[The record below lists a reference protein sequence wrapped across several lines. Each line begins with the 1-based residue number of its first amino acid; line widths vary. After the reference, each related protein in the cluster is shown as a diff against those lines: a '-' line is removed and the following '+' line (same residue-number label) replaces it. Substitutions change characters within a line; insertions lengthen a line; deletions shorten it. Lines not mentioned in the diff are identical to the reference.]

1 MSSTVWEDMKLE
13 PWEPDLRTLRDR
25 AREGE
30 LDLQPDFQR
39 GRVWPVAKQQKLID
53 TILRGWA
60 VPAVH
65 LLVLKDHTLAVLDGQ
80 QRLNAMID
88 FLNDKFK
95 VKPFEPRDAA
105 LDHLVGR
112 KFSGLPPETQR
123 MIFSYKVSSYRLYE
137 YEPEEPY
144 ELFFR
149 LNLPTGL
156 TQAEK
161 RNALVGGARQQ
172 VKNLLEIALESGWS
186 KETLGFENS
195 RLAYDDAIAK
205 VCEYVESGSLRIPMN
220 TQVME
225 SRYRSVDGYSDLTVS
240 VVTKIIRHI
249 GKVDARRQYP
259 EAHLNKATLLTWA
272 LTLARRELDHE
283 LQELDVDDAFFS
295 LEIARANVRTPGN
308 NAIYNFDNW
317 SAYAALY
324 SDRASLRVADVLSV
338 LARDI
343 CVWRTVHGQNPDS
356 PHLTDLLSEVLQLEA
371 LAGRV
376 SEPDVL
382 HFLESP
388 RNWGSLK

>member
-1 MSSTVWEDMKLE
+1 MKLE

-39 GRVWPVAKQQKLID
+39 GRVWSVTKQQKLID

-65 LLVLKDHTLAVLDGQ
+65 LLVLKDHRLAVLDGQ

-88 FLNDKFK
+88 FLNDEFK
-95 VKPFEPRDAA
+95 VRPFAPHDAS
-105 LDHLVGR
+105 LDHLVGK
-112 KFSGLPPETQR
+112 KFSGLPSETQR

-172 VKNLLEIALESGWS
+172 VKELLDTAIAFGWS

-205 VCEYVESGSLRIPMN
+205 ICEYVEAGGLRMPMN

-225 SRYRSVDGYSDLTVS
+225 TRYRSVEGYSDLTVRIAS
-240 VVTKIIRHI
+240 KIIKHI
-249 GKVDARRQYP
+249 GEVDARGKYP

-272 LTLARRELDHE
+272 LALARLEMDAK
-283 LQELDVDDAFFS
+283 LQGLDVDDAFFS
-295 LEIARANVRTPGN
+295 LEIARANARTPGT
-308 NAIYNFDNW
+308 YKDPHFKHW
-317 SAYAALY
+317 GTYAALY

-338 LARDI
+338 LARDV
-343 CVWRTVHGQNPDS
+343 CVWRTVYGRGQES
-356 PHLTDLLSEVLQLEA
+356 PQLRELLGPLLGLEDANEQFDEPHVLQ
-371 LAGRV
+371 
-376 SEPDVL
+376 
-382 HFLESP
+382 FLDSQA
-388 RNWGSLK
+388 NWGALK

>member
-1 MSSTVWEDMKLE
+1 MKLE

-39 GRVWPVAKQQKLID
+39 GRVWSVAKQQKLID

-65 LLVLKDHTLAVLDGQ
+65 LLVLKDHRLAVLDGQ

-88 FLNDKFK
+88 FLNDKFR
-95 VKPFEPRDAA
+95 VRPFAPHDAS
-105 LDHLVGR
+105 LDHLIGKR
-112 KFSGLPPETQR
+112 FSGLPAETQR

-161 RNALVGGARQQ
+161 RNALVGGAREQ
-172 VKNLLEIALESGWS
+172 VKELLDTALEFGWS

-205 VCEYVESGSLRIPMN
+205 ICEYVEAGELRITTN

-225 SRYRSVDGYSDLTVS
+225 SRYRSVEGYSDVTVVIAS
-240 VVTKIIRHI
+240 KIIKQI
-249 GKVDARRQYP
+249 GQTNPRRMHP

-272 LTLARRELDHE
+272 LALARLEMNPKLRGLDLE
-283 LQELDVDDAFFS
+283 SAFFS
-295 LEIARANVRTPGN
+295 LEIARANARTPGVHK
-308 NAIYNFDNW
+308 NAQFKEWGTYSD
-317 SAYAALY
+317 LY

-338 LARDI
+338 LARDV
-343 CVWRTVHGQNPDS
+343 CVWRTVYSQHPESQELRELVRP
-356 PHLTDLLSEVLQLEA
+356 LLELEDATEHVDEPNVLQ
-371 LAGRV
+371 V
-376 SEPDVL
+376 
-382 HFLESP
+382 LESP
-388 RNWGSLK
+388 ANWGALR

>member
-1 MSSTVWEDMKLE
+1 MKLE

-39 GRVWPVAKQQKLID
+39 GRVWSVSKQQKLID

-65 LLVLKDHTLAVLDGQ
+65 LLVLKDHRLAVLDGQ

-95 VKPFEPRDAA
+95 VRPFEPRDAA
-105 LDHLVGR
+105 LDHLVGK

-172 VKNLLEIALESGWS
+172 VKELLETAVESGWS
-186 KETLGFENS
+186 RETLGFENS

-205 VCEYVESGSLRIPMN
+205 ICEYVEFGGLRLPMN

-225 SRYRSVDGYSDLTVS
+225 SRYRSIKGYSDLTVRIVS
-240 VVTKIIRHI
+240 KIITHI
-249 GKVDARRQYP
+249 GEVNPREKYP

-272 LTLARRELDHE
+272 LVLARLEMDVK
-283 LQELDVDDAFFS
+283 LQSIDVDDAFFS
-295 LEIARANVRTPGN
+295 LEVARANARTPGT
-308 NAIYNFDNW
+308 YKDSQFKYW
-317 SAYAALY
+317 GTYAALY

-338 LARDI
+338 LSRDV
-343 CVWRTVHGQNPDS
+343 CVWRTVYGQSHES
-356 PHLTDLLSEVLQLEA
+356 PQLRELLSPLLGLEDA
-371 LAGRV
+371 NEQFE
-376 SEPDVL
+376 EPDVL
-382 HFLESP
+382 QFLESSA
-388 RNWGSLK
+388 NWGALR

>member
-1 MSSTVWEDMKLE
+1 MKLE

-39 GRVWPVAKQQKLID
+39 GRVWPVTKQQKLID

-88 FLNDKFK
+88 FLNDGFK
-95 VKPFEPRDAA
+95 VKSFEPYDAS

-112 KFSGLPPETQR
+112 RFSELPPHTQR

-161 RNALVGGARQQ
+161 RNALIGGAREQ
-172 VKNLLEIALESGWS
+172 VKELLDIALNSGWS
-186 KETLGFENS
+186 KQTLGFENV

-205 VCEYVESGSLRIPMN
+205 VCEYVESGSLRQPMN

-225 SRYRSVDGYSDLTVS
+225 SRYRSVQGYSDLTIRVVS
-240 VVTKIIRHI
+240 KVIKHI
-249 GKVDARRQYP
+249 GSVDARRLYP
-259 EAHLNKATLLTWA
+259 AAHLNKATLLTWA
-272 LTLARRELDHE
+272 LILARRELDGK
-283 LQELDVDDAFFS
+283 LQDLDVDGAFFS
-295 LEIARANVRTPGN
+295 LEVARANVRTAN
-308 NAIYNFDNW
+308 VSDDYQFNKW
-317 SAYAALY
+317 STYAALY
-324 SDRASLRVADVLSV
+324 TDRASLRVTDVLSV
-338 LARDI
+338 LARDV
-343 CVWRTVHGQNPDS
+343 CVWRTVLSQEHGNPY
-356 PHLTDLLSEVLQLEA
+356 LETLL
-371 LAGRV
+371 R
-376 SEPDVL
+376 DVL
-382 HFLESP
+382 RKETGSDSYNEQDVLRFLESP
-388 RNWGSLK
+388 ESWGRLS